1 MQIAFSAITAAR
13 KTFHLD
19 AKCRRHFA
27 DIYGVR
33 YSYYSLCVRDILNID
48 NKVEYILT
56 EGATNKKEKKL
67 MRREEKRDSMHYKSN
82 LTLTNKLILPQVPP
96 IIIQPLL
103 SFRVDKSNRKIVL
116 TDTAKN
122 KKKKIN
128 FKNFVSFKVNPQK
141 VKEFI
146 NYRR

>member
-1 MQIAFSAITAAR
+1 
-13 KTFHLD
+13 
-19 AKCRRHFA
+19 
-27 DIYGVR
+27 
-33 YSYYSLCVRDILNID
+33 
-48 NKVEYILT
+48 
-56 EGATNKKEKKL
+56 

-116 TDTAKN
+116 TNTAKN

-128 FKNFVSFKVNPQK
+128 FKNFVSFKVNPLKSERVYKLPKIKQ
-141 VKEFI
+141 
-146 NYRR
+146 